1 MRGEESDWIVRR
13 VRRLREGGGET
24 QAEKKRTT
32 SAQDLPSVHTFRV
45 RVESPLRSTR
55 KGGGPDR
62 RGPGGRPKSATPPR
76 EEAAPGTGSERERR
90 TSRPGDC
97 GADGDSARGSGKSG
111 DISLGGRRPRAGRT
125 NGRFSGEAEADSGSE
140 SGFPRL
146 DFWRFPCFGV
156 PR

>member
-1 MRGEESDWIVRR
+1 MDGVAGEAVVGEAVAGRRRGNSSGEEKNNECAGSLVGSHIQ
-13 VRRLREGGGET
+13 GE
-24 QAEKKRTT
+24 
-32 SAQDLPSVHTFRV
+32 
-45 RVESPLRSTR
+45 VESPLRSTR
-55 KGGGPDR
+55 EGGGPDR

-90 TSRPGDC
+90 TSRPGGC